1 MEYTHSQRLALLQ
14 VLTLIMRADEII
26 KPVEI
31 EYLNRFIADFNIQP
45 DDITQA
51 DMLSLEQ
58 CRLILSQLTSNQ
70 KRECLTLFE
79 GMANIDNDYDPR
91 EKEIITNL
99 FVD

>member
-31 EYLNRFIADFNIQP
+31 EYLNRFFFDFNIQP

-58 CRLILSQLTSNQ
+58 CRTILSQLTIVQ
-70 KRECLTLFE
+70 KQQCIQLFE

-91 EKEIITNL
+91 ERNIIEKL
-99 FVD
+99 FK